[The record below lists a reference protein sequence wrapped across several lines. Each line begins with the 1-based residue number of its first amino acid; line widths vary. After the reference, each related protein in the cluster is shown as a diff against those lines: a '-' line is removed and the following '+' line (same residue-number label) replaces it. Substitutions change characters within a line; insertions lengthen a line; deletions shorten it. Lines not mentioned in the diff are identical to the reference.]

1 MQRSIAQ
8 HECPATFDA
17 HKYLVARERY
27 WRRVQLWHAARL
39 ACGED
44 QFRAS
49 WPQIAVA
56 VAEQL
61 EREGL
66 G

>member
-1 MQRSIAQ
+1 MQ

-17 HKYLVARERY
+17 GKYIRARTRHL
-27 WRRVQLWHAARL
+27 RRCQLWHAARL
-39 ACGED
+39 ACGEE

-49 WPQIAVA
+49 WHQIAA
-56 VAEQL
+56 TGAEQL